1 MIKPLLAA
9 MLAAQIVL
17 GIAPAKVQA
26 EDISAANA
34 LITDSAS
41 QIAENVADEQVNTG
55 PHVFAA
61 VTASGK
67 WGTCP
72 WSLSSDG
79 VLTIGAGTGQNTFG
93 TSNVPWYGQK
103 DSIKSINLTGEVKL
117 PQSARCLF
125 ADCTKLVEITGSGY
139 FDYWSTPL
147 KYTDYMFSNCT
158 SLTHVD
164 VGVSSKAESVKGMYK
179 NCTSLSD
186 VNCYAYSSGT
196 ITDFSEM
203 FYGCTSLKTI
213 KNVDYINTSGATTLK
228 SMFAGC
234 SQLLSLKLSGFDTT
248 KVEDMD
254 DLLSGDTHLVEITFG
269 SKFTVPSATKVWTSH
284 NTMLIY
290 ASHSQRGAD
299 STLETNGGV
308 QNYIPAGVYLDSL
321 VLERVPSTGRTSYF
335 TFNGSQ
341 YTCSQSSYS
350 VDFGGS
356 TAYGGKTVTRAWNT
370 GGSGYNM
377 VQVGAHYRTLST
389 HAVTGI
395 FPTPTVTK
403 SGAGPSI
410 GKWGLST
417 EIAKAQYS
425 ADELMALGKTAG
437 ALTGTWYAQRKPV
450 FAGWNTASN
459 GSGTTY
465 KPGDALPNQNLDL
478 YAQWG

>member
-1 MIKPLLAA
+1 MIRPLLAA

-26 EDISAANA
+26 EDISAVNA
-34 LITDSAS
+34 QITDSAS
-41 QIAENVADEQVNTG
+41 QIAENVADEQAQNRVNTG

-79 VLTIGAGTGQNTFG
+79 VLTISAGTGQNTFG

-254 DLLSGDTHLVEITFG
+254 DLLSGDTHLAEITFG

-341 YTCSQSSYS
+341 YTCSQSSCS

-370 GGSGYNM
+370 GGSGYITWCKWVHTTALCLLM
-377 VQVGAHYRTLST
+377 RSQVYSQLQPSPNPGLGHLLESGGLALRLQRRNIQLMSSWHSGKRTRYMCCWETWMRSRF
-389 HAVTGI
+389 TGSCQ
-395 FPTPTVTK
+395 TTS
-403 SGAGPSI
+403 SG
-410 GKWGLST
+410 
-417 EIAKAQYS
+417 
-425 ADELMALGKTAG
+425 
-437 ALTGTWYAQRKPV
+437 
-450 FAGWNTASN
+450 
-459 GSGTTY
+459 
-465 KPGDALPNQNLDL
+465 
-478 YAQWG
+478 